1 MATSE
6 EVIDKIIM
14 ARVGLL
20 FKQPFFGNLAVRMK
34 LIDATDWCSTAAT
47 DFKNLYYNRDWF
59 AEMDLEEVKFVL
71 AHEILHCI
79 FDHLGRQESR
89 NNKIFNYAAD
99 YCVNGVLVRDHIGTM
114 PKSIPGLHDTKYYGW
129 SAEQVYD
136 ELTKNFNEESIA
148 MLGQLLDDHLEGA
161 ETEDGDSTGKPRLTK
176 DELSALR
183 DEIREAV
190 IQSAQQCSDA
200 GKVPAEIQRM
210 IKDITEP
217 KMNWRDLIRQQIQST
232 IKCDFS
238 FMRPNRKS
246 QHLNAI
252 LPGSNVDTA
261 IDCALFFDMSGSI
274 GSEEAKDMLG
284 EVKGIVEEFRDYT
297 LMLGSWDCAVHNVRT
312 YSMEDGDE
320 ILDYQPMG
328 GGGTDLNCVYDYLEE
343 NNIVPK
349 KLIVFTDYYLS
360 CPVRTPDYCDT
371 LLIIHNNP
379 KCVPEYGEYV
389 HYSK

>member
-6 EVIDKIIM
+6 EIIDKIIM

-34 LIDATDWCSTAAT
+34 LIDATEWCSTAAT

-79 FDHLGRQESR
+79 FDHLGRQEMR
-89 NNKIFNYAAD
+89 NHKIFNYAAD
-99 YCVNGVLVRDHIGTM
+99 FCVNGVLTRDRIGTM

-136 ELTKNFNEESIA
+136 DLMKNYTVISISEL
-148 MLGQLLDDHLEGA
+148 GDLLDEHLES
-161 ETEDGDSTGKPRLTK
+161 EDDGESNPNKPKLSK
-176 DELSALR
+176 EELRALR

-200 GKVPAEIQRM
+200 GKVPVEIQRM

-232 IKCDFS
+232 IKSDFS

-274 GSEEAKDMLG
+274 GTAEAKDMLS

-297 LMLGSWDCAVHNVRT
+297 LLLGSWDCDVHNVRT
-312 YSMEDGDE
+312 YTMEDGDE
-320 ILDYQPMG
+320 ILEYQPVG
-328 GGGTDLNCVYDYLEE
+328 GGGTDLNCVYEYLDD
-343 NNIVPK
+343 NGIVPK

-360 CPVRTPDYCDT
+360 CEVRTPDYCDT
-371 LLIIHNNP
+371 LLIIHGNP
-379 KCVPEYGEYV
+379 NCVPEYGEYA